1 MGDILLINRVN
12 KIYYTLLRK
21 IKQSPTKMSL
31 HSFIMGDLLASKT
44 DVKITVNEVARM
56 EVMPKITNYTH
67 HQLSERKNHCQHQLM
82 QSKIGD
88 TAVSSQYGHST
99 VEVQQH
105 YHSSLMT
112 VRRDLRDSTATVV
125 MW

>member
-1 MGDILLINRVN
+1 MGN
-12 KIYYTLLRK
+12 
-21 IKQSPTKMSL
+21 
-31 HSFIMGDLLASKT
+31 LLASKPE
-44 DVKITVNEVARM
+44 TVNEVARM
-56 EVMPKITNYTH
+56 KLMPVITSYTH
-67 HQLSERKNHCQHQLM
+67 HQLSERKNHCQHQHM

-88 TAVSSQYGHST
+88 PAVLSRYDHST

-112 VRRDLRDSTATVV
+112 VRRELRDSTATVV

>member
-1 MGDILLINRVN
+1 MIVRFKQINMLIIIKAITDKNVIALLY
-12 KIYYTLLRK
+12 KD
-21 IKQSPTKMSL
+21 
-31 HSFIMGDLLASKT
+31 IMGNPLACKT
-44 DVKITVNEVARM
+44 DVKITANEVTRM
-56 EVMPKITNYTH
+56 EVMPKITNHTH

-112 VRRDLRDSTATVV
+112 VRQELRDSTATVV